1 MKKVSELSLIGLKN
15 LKNKIN
21 FIRKEMENL
30 KIDAY
35 FVYYLP
41 NISYLTGFRG
51 SSAYLIITKNKS
63 YFITDGRYKEEAEKE
78 VEREFKILIHKGLI
92 ETIKKEKFMRYIKRI
107 GFEKEVLPYGFYKN
121 FEKETGKKLV
131 PCDDIIKKI
140 RKYKSEEEIERIKEA
155 QKINEK
161 IFNEILEIIEPGKTT
176 ESLLA
181 AEIEYRIRKNG
192 GEPAFSP
199 IVATGENS
207 ALPHAKPRK
216 RIIKNNKPLKID
228 MGVKYK
234 GWCSDMTRTI
244 WIGNKVSKEF
254 EKIYQI
260 VLDANNKAI
269 DFLKPGVSGK
279 DVDKVARDYI
289 EEKGYGKYFPHGLGH
304 GIGVE
309 VHEAPALSFLS
320 KDIIEEGMVFTI
332 EPGIYLPGD
341 FGVRIED
348 MVYIKDGEKKILTK
362 TKKELIKI

>member
-1 MKKVSELSLIGLKN
+1 MKKDLRPSLIGLKN

-41 NISYLTGFRG
+41 NVSYLTGFRG
-51 SSAYLIITKNKS
+51 SSAYLIITKNNS

-78 VEREFKILIHKGLI
+78 VEKEFKILIHKGLI
-92 ETIKKEKFMRYIKRI
+92 ETLKKEKFMRYIKRI
-107 GFEKEVLPYGFYKN
+107 GFEKEVLPYGLYKN
-121 FEKETGKKLV
+121 FEKETGKKLI

-140 RKYKSEEEIERIKEA
+140 RKYKSEEEIEKIKEA
-155 QKINEK
+155 QRINEK
-161 IFNEILEIIEPGKTT
+161 IFNKIIEIIKPGKIT
-176 ESLLA
+176 EAELA
-181 AEIEYRIRKNG
+181 AEIEYRIKKSG
-192 GEPAFSP
+192 GEPAFP
-199 IVATGENS
+199 TIVATGENS
-207 ALPHAKPRK
+207 ALPHAKPSK
-216 RIIKNNKPLKID
+216 KIIKNNKPLKID

-269 DFLKPGVSGK
+269 DFLKTNIPAK
-279 DVDKVARDYI
+279 DVDKIARDYI
-289 EEKGYGKYFPHGLGH
+289 EEKGYGKYFSHGLGH

-332 EPGIYLPGD
+332 EPGIYLSNH

-348 MVYIKDGEKKILTK
+348 MVYIKNSEKKLITK
-362 TKKELIKI
+362 IKKELIKI